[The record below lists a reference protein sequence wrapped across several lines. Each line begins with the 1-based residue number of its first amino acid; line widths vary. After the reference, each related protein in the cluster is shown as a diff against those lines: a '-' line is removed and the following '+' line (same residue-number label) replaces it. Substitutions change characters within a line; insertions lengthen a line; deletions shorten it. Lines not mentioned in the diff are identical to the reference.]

1 MTGRKREC
9 THVYARTAQTLEKE
23 ALGNTF
29 CKINMT

>member
-23 ALGNTF
+23 ALG
-29 CKINMT
+29 KLEIK